1 MTDTPEAIKLFEL
14 YDLMEQKLEEL
25 GLEFDE
31 FTILYKSFRG
41 PSVKIEEPKVNTN
54 PFPWLKGVG
63 SPGQGYS

>member
-1 MTDTPEAIKLFEL
+1 MTDTPEARKLFEL

-41 PSVKIEEPKVNTN
+41 PSVKQEEPKVNTN

-63 SPGQGYS
+63 QGYS